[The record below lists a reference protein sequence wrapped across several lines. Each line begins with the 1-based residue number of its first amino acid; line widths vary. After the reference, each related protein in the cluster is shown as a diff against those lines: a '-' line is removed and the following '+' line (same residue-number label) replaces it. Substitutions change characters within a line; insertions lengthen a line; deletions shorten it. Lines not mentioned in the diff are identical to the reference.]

1 MARRGRRS
9 SSISE
14 NNKTRPSIVAT
25 GGSWSPLPISSI
37 EFIAQAAF
45 DILTAIGVSDAP
57 KILISK
63 IEKEGGICKKGR
75 LLYPVGLLLDTIK
88 NSPKRVLLAGQL
100 KKMICGYQTPKSSPV
115 LVARPQAFL
124 IQTRRAI
131 NRRV

>member
-37 EFIAQAAF
+37 EFIEQAAF
-45 DILTAIGVSDAP
+45 DILTTIGVSDAP

-100 KKMICGYQTPKSSPV
+100 KKNDMWISNSKTFTGTGGASPS
-115 LVARPQAFL
+115 LFDPNTQSYKH
-124 IQTRRAI
+124 
-131 NRRV
+131 